1 MGGSESPTG
10 RDRYGCLQSLF
21 NPNRKDFFF
30 TNVLG
35 FLQEKVKSYSRRL
48 IHAFG
53 IAADQDP
60 QKIGQDNFIYTRFYH
75 QLPRLSLIYI
85 FRLT

>member
-1 MGGSESPTG
+1 MGEVRVLQAGIGMDVFKVFLIQIG
-10 RDRYGCLQSLF
+10 RI
-21 NPNRKDFFF
+21 FF

-60 QKIGQDNFIYTRFYH
+60 QKIGQDNFNY
-75 QLPRLSLIYI
+75 
-85 FRLT
+85 